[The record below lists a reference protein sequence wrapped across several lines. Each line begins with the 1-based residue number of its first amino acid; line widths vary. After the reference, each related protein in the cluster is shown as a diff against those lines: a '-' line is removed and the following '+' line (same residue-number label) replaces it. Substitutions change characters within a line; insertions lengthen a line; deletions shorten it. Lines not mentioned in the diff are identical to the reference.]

1 MLRLGDA
8 MDEIRKLL
16 PSMKTTRCF
25 LAFLLLTAVSG
36 CCSVLSNSASY
47 YQDHPP
53 QRIHLREITS
63 D

>member
-8 MDEIRKLL
+8 MEEIRKVL
-16 PSMKTTRCF
+16 PSMKTTRF

-47 YQDHPP
+47 YRDHPP